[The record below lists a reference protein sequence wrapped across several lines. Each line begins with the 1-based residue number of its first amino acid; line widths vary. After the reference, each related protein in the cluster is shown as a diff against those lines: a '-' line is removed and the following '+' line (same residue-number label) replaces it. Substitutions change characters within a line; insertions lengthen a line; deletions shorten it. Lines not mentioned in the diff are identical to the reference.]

1 MASAA
6 DAANFTQWF
15 QGTADRNRQN
25 RLMQQQ
31 QAQMQVENQR
41 QNRLLQMDE
50 ATHGMRAQQFQQQ
63 QQDLQQERQLSAEE
77 RERQALR
84 RVSAIG
90 RQALRLGQ
98 QDPNQALAFLKRS
111 MPVYQRDFSVVAD
124 DVSDLIDDAIPWDQ
138 RQAYLQQLAAFGEP
152 ERPGEGMPS
161 NVQEWEYYNR
171 LSPDDQG
178 RYLEMK
184 RNQQAWVTESG
195 GVKNLVQAPT
205 AGAGPRVTALGTL
218 EEEARAAATLAGA
231 KTTATEDA
239 KAVADAR
246 SGLGKVEVQA
256 QNVISTIDQLL
267 NSRGLPYITGM
278 RSLAPIVPG
287 TAQAQAD
294 ALAKQI
300 EGQTFLQAF
309 ESLKGAGQITEIEG
323 QKATAAMARLQ
334 RSQSTKDYM
343 AALNELKEIANAGV
357 QRARR
362 AAAGGQQPTPQGGSG
377 AASPVRV
384 NTPQEA
390 ARLPPGT
397 RFVTPDGQVRVRN

>member
-31 QAQMQVENQR
+31 QAQLQVENQR

-50 ATHGMRAQQFQQQ
+50 SAHGLRTQQFNQQQ
-63 QQDLQQERQLSAEE
+63 QAWQQEQELAGQE
-77 RERQALR
+77 RERQAAAR
-84 RVSAIG
+84 AAAVG
-90 RQALRLGQ
+90 RQALKLGQ

-111 MPVYQRDFSVVAD
+111 MPVYQRDFAVVAD
-124 DVSDLIDDAIPWDQ
+124 DVSDLIDDNVPWER

-152 ERPGEGMPS
+152 QRPGEGMPS

-171 LSPDDQG
+171 LAPDDQR

-184 RNQQAWVTESG
+184 RNQQAWVTENE
-195 GVKNLVQAPT
+195 GVKTLVQAPL
-205 AGAGPRVTALGTL
+205 AGAGPRVTQLGTL
-218 EEEARAAATLAGA
+218 QGEATAAATVEGA
-231 KTTATEDA
+231 KTTAAEDA
-239 KAVADAR
+239 KAGAAAR
-246 SGLGKVEVQA
+246 AGLGKVEVQA

-287 TAQAQAD
+287 TVQAQAD

-300 EGQTFLQAF
+300 EGQAFLQAF
-309 ESLKGAGQITEIEG
+309 ESLKGAGQITEMEG

-334 RSQSTKDYM
+334 RSQSTRDYM
-343 AALNELKEIANAGV
+343 TALNELKEIANTGV

-362 AAAGGQQPTPQGGSG
+362 AAAGGQAAQPAPAPASGGL
-377 AASPVRV
+377 R
-384 NTPQEA
+384 
-390 ARLPPGT
+390 PGM
-397 RFVTPDGQVRVRN
+397 VEDGYRYRGGDPADPNNWEQVR